1 MNACLP
7 RSAANLSD
15 VVGRLDPA
23 TNPLWKRRDVTG
35 DGKAETFCNQF
46 LHAALELLECPLP
59 AGQLAREQIA
69 WLDSDVG
76 KAHGWREMARGLAVA
91 AANAGQPVVVGWTNP
106 NPKAPSHVALG
117 IPTPFGEEFQIAQA
131 GAENFNAGTLR
142 RGFGNLPV
150 RFWVHE

>member
-15 VVGRLDPA
+15 VVGRLSPE

-59 AGQLAREQIA
+59 AGLLAREQIA

-91 AANAGQPVVVGWTNP
+91 AANAGQPVVG
-106 NPKAPSHVALG
+106 
-117 IPTPFGEEFQIAQA
+117 
-131 GAENFNAGTLR
+131 
-142 RGFGNLPV
+142 
-150 RFWVHE
+150 